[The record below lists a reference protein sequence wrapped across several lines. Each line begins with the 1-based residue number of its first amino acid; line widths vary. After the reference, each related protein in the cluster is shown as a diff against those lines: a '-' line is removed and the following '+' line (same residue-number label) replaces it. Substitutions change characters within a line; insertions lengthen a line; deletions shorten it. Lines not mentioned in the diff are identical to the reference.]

1 MRALIIGGASCGKS
15 EYAEALAMQRPGK
28 RYYVASLMPLD
39 EGSLQCIA
47 RHQNMRAQKGFITL
61 ERYTDLAGL
70 RLPTRGTVLLECLGN
85 LVANELFAPDGA
97 GAGGAADAIVSGI
110 TALGRQCDDLIVVT
124 NDVFA
129 DDCDYDDDMLRYMH
143 TLARLNRALARR
155 FDRVVEV
162 VCGIPLMLK
171 GEKP

>member
-1 MRALIIGGASCGKS
+1 MRTLIIGGASCGKS
-15 EYAEALAMQRPGK
+15 EYAEALTMQRPGK

-39 EGSLQCIA
+39 EGSRKCIA

-70 RLPTRGTVLLECLGN
+70 YLPARGTALLECLGN
-85 LVANELFAPDGA
+85 LVANELFAPGGA
-97 GAGGAADAIVSGI
+97 GADNAEDAIVSGI
-110 TALGRQCDDLIVVT
+110 AALGHQCDDLIVVT

-129 DDCDYDDDMLRYMH
+129 DGCDFDGDMLRYIH
-143 TLARLNRALARR
+143 TLAHLNRALARC

-162 VCGIPLMLK
+162 VCGIPLILK

>member
-1 MRALIIGGASCGKS
+1 
-15 EYAEALAMQRPGK
+15 MQRPGK

-39 EGSLQCIA
+39 EGSRKCIA

-70 RLPTRGTVLLECLGN
+70 YLPARGTALLECLGN
-85 LVANELFAPDGA
+85 LVANELFAPGGA
-97 GAGGAADAIVSGI
+97 GADDAADAIVSGI
-110 TALGRQCDDLIVVT
+110 AALGQQCDDLIVVS

-129 DDCDYDDDMLRYMH
+129 DNCEYDDDLLRYLH
-143 TLARLNRALARR
+143 TLAYLNRACARC